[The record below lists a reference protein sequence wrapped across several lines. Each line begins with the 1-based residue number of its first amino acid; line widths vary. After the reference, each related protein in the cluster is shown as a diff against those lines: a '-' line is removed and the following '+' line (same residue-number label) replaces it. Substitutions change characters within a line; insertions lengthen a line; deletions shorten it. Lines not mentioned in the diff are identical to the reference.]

1 MENIIKNTDVSG
13 LKSLGN
19 NNIIVNCVFLG
30 DDIVIGN
37 NCNISDSII
46 SSGTF
51 ITDSYVEKSNIGKNC
66 KVGPYTHIRPD
77 TNIMN
82 NCKIGN
88 FVEIKNSQ
96 IGDGTKIS
104 HLTYVGDAIIGSN
117 VNLGCGVVF
126 CNYNGISKN
135 VSIIGDN
142 CFIGSNVNII
152 APVKIEK
159 DTYICAGTTVTNSTG
174 EGEFVIGR
182 VKAEN
187 KPKYKYYLKNKKKV
201 S

>member
-1 MENIIKNTDVSG
+1 MENIITNTDITH
-13 LKSLGN
+13 LKSIGV
-19 NNIIVNCVFLG
+19 NNIITNCVFVG
-30 DDIVIGN
+30 EDIIIGN
-37 NCNISDSII
+37 NCTLIDCFV
-46 SSGTF
+46 SSGTM
-51 ITDSYVEKSNIGKNC
+51 ITDSYMEKSSIGKYC
-66 KVGPYTHIRPD
+66 SIGPYARIRPD
-77 TNIMN
+77 TYIRD

-96 IGDGTKIS
+96 IGSGSKIS

-126 CNYNGISKN
+126 CNYNGINKN

-152 APVKIEK
+152 APVKIQK
-159 DTYICAGTTVTNSTG
+159 DTYVCAGTTITSDTN
-174 EGEFVIGR
+174 EGDFVIGR
-182 VKAEN
+182 TRAEI
-187 KPKYKYYLKNKKKV
+187 KQKYKYYLKNKRK